1 MSLWQFN
8 AVAGGFIK
16 ANTPDDG
23 AISAAEADA
32 LAAGLDEPPVWQ

>member
-8 AVAGGFIK
+8 AAAGGYIK

-23 AISAAEADA
+23 AISAQEAEA
-32 LAAGLDEPPVWQ
+32 LADWIDEPPVWH